1 MAYLTGVW
9 HDGVKVALI
18 EAALIMSIVG
28 LWKLQCTE
36 ALLQGI
42 LIREERDQT
51 YRTVLSALDELR
63 QQVSESPT
71 PVETDYWSRL
81 NED

>member
-28 LWKLQCTE
+28 LWKLQRTE
-36 ALLQGI
+36 ALLQ
-42 LIREERDQT
+42 IREERDQT